1 MDNRVKQT
9 GCLMVLVPFVLDIVL
24 FFAWVG
30 AIHWKARYGKVDPQH
45 EEIMV
50 EAQAI
55 RRQWAEAAERQK
67 AAMGATP
74 ETTQAQLKQQRAA
87 EEARKQA
94 EMQLREALLK
104 DFALRNAPAAW
115 KTLQRL
121 RAEVQ
126 LQREQLESLKADM
139 QLFGIQVSTDENVR
153 AFQAQLS
160 ELERQRDGVYEKLV
174 EALLA
179 ERKAAAAIG
188 RRGYERLRQRALEEG
203 IRRAEEAQRGFQ
215 GSQVHGVPA
224 Q

>member
-1 MDNRVKQT
+1 MDDLPEWLEK
-9 GCLMVLVPFVLDIVL
+9 PHIII
-24 FFAWVG
+24 G
-30 AIHWKARYGKVDPQH
+30 AIVATFFLWVVAVQGRLHFGAQARRDRAIVAEVQR
-45 EEIMV
+45 IRAQR
-50 EAQAI
+50 EAQAV
-55 RRQWAEAAERQK
+55 Q
-67 AAMGATP
+67 
-74 ETTQAQLKQQRAA
+74 QAQAQAL
-87 EEARKQA
+87 ARQSA
-94 EMQLREALLK
+94 LLHDREALLK

>member
-1 MDNRVKQT
+1 MDDLPEWLEK
-9 GCLMVLVPFVLDIVL
+9 PHIII
-24 FFAWVG
+24 G
-30 AIHWKARYGKVDPQH
+30 AIVATFFLWVVAVQGRLHFG
-45 EEIMV
+45 
-50 EAQAI
+50 AQARRDRAIMAEVQRI
-55 RRQWAEAAERQK
+55 RAQREALAVQ
-67 AAMGATP
+67 
-74 ETTQAQLKQQRAA
+74 QAQAQAVQQAQA
-87 EEARKQA
+87 QALARQSA
-94 EMQLREALLK
+94 LLHDREALLK